1 MNQLKKEF
9 LVINPCEKD
18 QCHCKEKCNE
28 CDKCKSFCGKLEL
41 YSIKEL
47 RGDVLDYFGEQLVNK
62 SKKIEGYRI
71 ELRDNKSLM
80 DYLGILD
87 SMILAARYDDKYLD
101 CDHHF
106 ELLKLKVMK
115 IIGIIRVGFEIERT
129 DITNLQSWILKN
141 PLCIGLEY
149 WEKALYDI
157 PFVFQL
163 EVKKI
168 TKKTKDIIF
177 SVMRLEKPKRDVLF
191 EVIKRK
197 KLVKDISIDVKKIKS
212 AEPEKITVKTIEGKK
227 LDVVVDVKLVGKGS
241 GEYEIGLDGEKVLLT
256 QKELVIISKIL

>member
-9 LVINPCEKD
+9 LVINPCEED
-18 QCHCKEKCNE
+18 QCNCKEKCEKCN
-28 CDKCKSFCGKLEL
+28 KCKSLCGKLEL

-47 RGDVLDYFGEQLVNK
+47 RGWVVDFFGEQLINK
-62 SKKIEGYRI
+62 SKKIEGYRV
-71 ELRDNKSLM
+71 ELRNNKILK

-87 SMILAARYDDKYLD
+87 SMVLSARYEDKYLD

-106 ELLKLKVMK
+106 ELLKLKVMQK
-115 IIGIIRVGFEIERT
+115 IGIVRVGFEVERT
-129 DITNLQSWILKN
+129 DNTNLQSWILKN
-141 PLCIGLEY
+141 PFCVGLEY

-168 TKKTKDIIF
+168 TKKTKDIVY
-177 SVMRLEKPKRDVLF
+177 SVMRLDKPKRDVLF

-197 KLVKDISIDVKKIKS
+197 KLVKEVFIDVKKNP
-212 AEPEKITVKTIEGKK
+212 EPEKIRVKTVQGNK
-227 LDVVVDVKLVGKGS
+227 LDVAVDVKLIDKGS
-241 GEYEIGLDGEKVLLT
+241 GEYKIQVDGENVLLT
-256 QKELVIISKIL
+256 QKELVIISKIIT